1 MDRKLFSLEE
11 TAKMIL
17 SGKKLLLAGDEKL
30 LSKLPSGDW
39 IAGTC
44 DYFIAKEGG
53 KECKDKIFVTD
64 ITDFQDEIIIK
75 TYDDNTLKN
84 IYAEAFDNGVTV
96 LIIPPYSAVHSSFA
110 LNAPSYEKFAQTPL
124 VGWVASHIFYPDR
137 APDKGYVFAGSAASK
152 TDTKAVAM
160 HIRLKKGKY
169 ADLNLI
175 NFYSQDG
182 EGDEIEFLEDGFE
195 VQDVLINGEKKNF
208 ADYIIHK
215 QIDIKLP
222 LVRDLDS
229 VRINTSLYCL
239 ADGKVKF
246 FAPVF
251 KGFVYKFAKASENLE
266 KDFLK
271 IAPDKMPTFAV
282 ICILNYFYA
291 SLQGKHLD
299 ALYAPVANGEICY
312 QLVNQTIVTM
322 DIKDI

>member
-1 MDRKLFSLEE
+1 MDRKLFSAGE

-30 LSKLPSGDW
+30 LSGLPSGDW

-44 DYFIAKEGG
+44 DYFIAKEGC
-53 KECKDKIFVTD
+53 KECRDKIFVTD
-64 ITDFQDEIIIK
+64 ITDFQDGITIK
-75 TYDDNTLKN
+75 TYDENTLKN
-84 IYAEAFDNGVTV
+84 IYTEAHENGVTV

-110 LNAPSYEKFAQTPL
+110 LNAPQYEKFAQTPL
-124 VGWVASHIFYPDR
+124 VGWIASHVFYPDR

-160 HIRLKKGKY
+160 HISLKKGKY

-182 EGDEIEFLEDGFE
+182 KGDTIEFLENGFE
-195 VQDVLINGEKKNF
+195 VSDVLINGEKKNF
-208 ADYIIHK
+208 AEYILQK

-222 LVRDLDS
+222 LVIDMDS
-229 VRINTSLYCL
+229 VTINTSLYCL
-239 ADGKVKF
+239 AGDKVKF

-251 KGFVYKFAKASENLE
+251 KGFVYKFAKSAENIE
-266 KDFLK
+266 NDFLK

-291 SLQGKHLD
+291 GLQGKHLD